1 LLDTA
6 SDPLGQE
13 TYKRPPYPAIWCSAV
28 GKGRVFY
35 NVMGH
40 REETWDNPV
49 FQQAFLDALNWA
61 LGKTPLDAEPNFKVV
76 VPAAPAQSK

>member
-1 LLDTA
+1 
-6 SDPLGQE
+6 
-13 TYKRPPYPAIWCSAV
+13 
-28 GKGRVFY
+28 
-35 NVMGH
+35 MGH